1 MKNGLC
7 SVRQNY
13 VDISDKILDI
23 INMQL
28 RALQWS
34 FN

>member
-13 VDISDKILDI
+13 VDIFDKILDI